1 MDIETEIETTLI
13 KKVNGKKHNIFKIPK
28 KILFSDRSAF
38 GEFQSRE
45 WNISLVNAFFSI
57 SI

>member
-28 KILFSDRSAF
+28 KICFQTDLHLANFSHANGTFR
-38 GEFQSRE
+38 
-45 WNISLVNAFFSI
+45 W
-57 SI
+57 